1 MSDWRVCRRSTSAR
15 HVSAALCSSR
25 LGRAGGSGRRLAAM
39 ATERRP
45 VNVAEYAERA
55 RELLPQMVY
64 DYYAGGA
71 EDERTIADNRAAFGR
86 WVLRPRVLVD
96 VSERDLS
103 TTVLGQPVPFPILVA

>member
-1 MSDWRVCRRSTSAR
+1 
-15 HVSAALCSSR
+15 
-25 LGRAGGSGRRLAAM
+25 M

-71 EDERTIADNRAAFGR
+71 EDERTIADNRAGTRAVGYYDDELVHTARGWQIARRRFTM
-86 WVLRPRVLVD
+86 VLV
-96 VSERDLS
+96 
-103 TTVLGQPVPFPILVA
+103 QPEVALPLQEA